1 MTEAEMFKT
10 EVQEEILEI
19 KERLEALRSK
29 FTDNHDSSP
38 DKSFLKQELKHY
50 LDCLPM
56 LKTERLE
63 AMIQKD

>member
-29 FTDNHDSSP
+29 FSDNHDPSP
-38 DKSFLKQELKHY
+38 DKSFLKQELKLY
-50 LDCLPM
+50 LDCLPV
-56 LKTERLE
+56 LKTEKLE
-63 AMIQKD
+63 ALIQKD